1 MKKSNTSNKSSRSRM
16 GKIKTCITCNTCN
29 TFTTFSHGQSLF
41 ELVVA
46 IAISALIIVA
56 IVSLTTNSIQ
66 NSNFSK
72 NKARAATFAQQAMEW
87 LRGQRD
93 SNVDMFFN
101 TYATVSAYCLQD
113 LVWTHP
119 ANNPATDCT
128 TKING
133 TIFNRWVTFSG
144 NWPAKEADIT
154 VSWTDSQG
162 LHNVTSATILSDWRQ
177 R

>member
-1 MKKSNTSNKSSRSRM
+1 MNLQK
-16 GKIKTCITCNTCN
+16 
-29 TFTTFSHGQSLF
+29 GQSLF

-72 NKARAATFAQQAMEW
+72 NKALASTYAQEATEW

-93 SNVDMFFN
+93 KDVNAFIIHVEIRDW
-101 TYATVSAYCLQD
+101 CLSDISTD
-113 LVWTHP
+113 LKGWSKSRVCSS
-119 ANNPATDCT
+119 TDL
-128 TKING
+128 IDG
-133 TIFNRWVTFSG
+133 TPFTRQATFSITNQNG
-144 NWPAKEADIT
+144 KNVVEADVS

-162 LHNVTSATILSDWRQ
+162 VHEVKSVTNLADLR
-177 R
+177 

>member
-1 MKKSNTSNKSSRSRM
+1 MTNLER
-16 GKIKTCITCNTCN
+16 
-29 TFTTFSHGQSLF
+29 GQSLF

-56 IVSLTTNSIQ
+56 LVSLTTNSIQ

-72 NKARAATFAQQAMEW
+72 NKARAATFAQQATEW

-93 SNVDMFFN
+93 SNVDMFFK
-101 TYATVSAYCLQD
+101 TYAIVPAYCLQD

-133 TIFNRWVTFSG
+133 TIFNRWVVFSAD
-144 NWPAKEADIT
+144 WPAKEADVT
-154 VSWTDSQG
+154 VSWTDSG
-162 LHNVTSATILSDWRQ
+162 GFHKVTSATIFSDWRQ